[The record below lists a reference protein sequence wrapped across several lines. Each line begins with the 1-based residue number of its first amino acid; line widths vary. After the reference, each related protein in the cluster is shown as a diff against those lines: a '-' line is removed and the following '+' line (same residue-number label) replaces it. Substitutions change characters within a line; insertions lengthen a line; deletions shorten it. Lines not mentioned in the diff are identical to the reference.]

1 MTRDLSI
8 WNSFDRLK
16 PFSIGFNSLF
26 DDFDKMLDSSEFV
39 SNYPPYNIVQGKDND
54 YKIEVALAGFD
65 KKDISVEAKENTL
78 TIKSKREDKTN
89 EEVNGVLHK
98 GIAQRQFVRSFALG
112 DDIKVKDAKLE
123 KGLLTV
129 DLEREKAVKEYE
141 EKLKANKK
149 LN

>member
-1 MTRDLSI
+1 MTRDLSV

-26 DDFDKMLDSSEFV
+26 DEFDKMLDSSEFV

-129 DLEREKAVKEYE
+129 DLEREIPEH
-141 EKLKANKK
+141 KK
-149 LN
+149 PRLIEVH

>member
-129 DLEREKAVKEYE
+129 DLEREIPEH
-141 EKLKANKK
+141 KK
-149 LN
+149 PRLIEVH

>member
-112 DDIKVKDAKLE
+112 DDIKVKDAKLD

-129 DLEREKAVKEYE
+129 DLEREVPEH
-141 EKLKANKK
+141 KK
-149 LN
+149 PRLIEVH